1 LADQLLRY
9 WRDQL
14 GLVQINKTET
24 LKMKEMLIK
33 LYIKAQIL
41 REDQGQD
48 LIEYAL
54 VVALIAL
61 AATAGMRTVA
71 TDINTAFTSIGTKLT
86 TYTS

>member
-1 LADQLLRY
+1 MRLRPADPKKEITQM
-9 WRDQL
+9 RDFL
-14 GLVQINKTET
+14 T
-24 LKMKEMLIK
+24 K

-61 AATAGMRTVA
+61 AATVGMKAVA
-71 TDINTAFTSIGTKLT
+71 SNINNAFTSIGNKLT